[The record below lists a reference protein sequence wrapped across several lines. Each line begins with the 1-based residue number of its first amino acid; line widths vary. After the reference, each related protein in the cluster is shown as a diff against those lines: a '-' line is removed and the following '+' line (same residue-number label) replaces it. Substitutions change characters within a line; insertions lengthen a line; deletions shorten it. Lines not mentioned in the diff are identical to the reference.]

1 MFRKCSNK
9 KPRKLKIFED
19 YWFNLSKNAQRQLI
33 IKFKIVNQ
41 IPHYV
46 SYEGSKYEGTA
57 DKSLK
62 LIKFWCEC
70 IQREHCITS
79 GHLDKFGQKL

>member
-1 MFRKCSNK
+1 M
-9 KPRKLKIFED
+9 
-19 YWFNLSKNAQRQLI
+19 
-33 IKFKIVNQ
+33 NQ

-62 LIKFWCEC
+62 FIKFWCEC
-70 IQREHCITS
+70 IQQEHCITS